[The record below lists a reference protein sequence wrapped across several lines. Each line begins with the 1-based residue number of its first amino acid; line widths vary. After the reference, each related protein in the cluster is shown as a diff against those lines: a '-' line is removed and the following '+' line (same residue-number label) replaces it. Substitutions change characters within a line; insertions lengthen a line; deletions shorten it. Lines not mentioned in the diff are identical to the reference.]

1 MPLQTQLHHGLGR
14 KEDLSSLCDLRLSA
28 PTPWLVPF
36 SFSGMLTLIFNRQK
50 KKKVKESL
58 HLTAD
63 TSHGGVL
70 QSAQDAPKTTGHI
83 LE

>member
-1 MPLQTQLHHGLGR
+1 MPLQTQLHQGLGR

-36 SFSGMLTLIFNRQK
+36 SLSGMLTLIFNRQK
-50 KKKVKESL
+50 KKVKESL
-58 HLTAD
+58 HLTED
-63 TSHGGVL
+63 TSHGGVC
-70 QSAQDAPKTTGHI
+70 QSAQDAPKKTGHI